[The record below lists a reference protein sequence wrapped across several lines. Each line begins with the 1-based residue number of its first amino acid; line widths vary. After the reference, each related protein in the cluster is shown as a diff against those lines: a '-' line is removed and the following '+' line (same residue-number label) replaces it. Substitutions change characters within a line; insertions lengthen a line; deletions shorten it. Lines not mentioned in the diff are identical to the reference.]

1 MNKIHDSICSGFSQQ
16 SERALDAVNS
26 NADASTLQGYRAVLE
41 MYGFLLTWFFQ
52 CAETFKSSDEDGAP
66 APRAKRGRGAKSMA
80 ARSMGRKESWS
91 RDVYVRPT
99 LMLLE
104 RVLRVKTQRI
114 WTTATERD
122 AFIE

>member
-1 MNKIHDSICSGFSQQ
+1 MNKIHDSICSGLAQQ
-16 SERALDAVNS
+16 SERAMDAVNS
-26 NADASTLQGYRAVLE
+26 NADASALQEHRTVLE
-41 MYGFLLTWFFQ
+41 MYGFLLTWFSQ

-66 APRAKRGRGAKSMA
+66 VPRAKRGRGGKAMA
-80 ARSMGRKESWS
+80 ARSIGRKESWS

-104 RVLRVKTQRI
+104 KVLRVKTQRI
-114 WTTATERD
+114 WTAATERD